1 MIRTSL
7 LAACLGSAA
16 LAGPSWLPSAGT
28 AAAWN
33 SNITNANR
41 AADIQGALRLDAD
54 GASARAGREVVLGL
68 FALAAHAELRAQL
81 HFEAALA
88 LDDSFDEA
96 ALQVRRLQIGR
107 AHV

>member
-1 MIRTSL
+1 MIRTLL

-54 GASARAGREVVLGL
+54 VTASRRQPIGRDDHISQSEVAV
-68 FALAAHAELRAQL
+68 HEP
-81 HFEAALA
+81 
-88 LDDSFDEA
+88 
-96 ALQVRRLQIGR
+96 RRLR
-107 AHV
+107 LRCVPVLKCWASPSRRST